1 MTLEE
6 YRKECGWSQN
16 EMARQAG
23 IDANTLRRALTGK
36 SISVKTARALAAAI
50 SRELSQTVRFQDI
63 EQLNVKL

>member
-50 SRELSQTVRFQDI
+50 SRELSQPVRFQDI